1 MHKKSLFAFTLVEMV
16 IAVTILS
23 ILWTI
28 WFMFFSWYVKDG
40 KDVKRITDISNI
52 RKVLDIH
59 FVEKWF
65 LPTPDDGVQIL
76 YNGSEVWTQWVFWPE
91 ARKTVRNL
99 DSVPKDPTTGNYYSY
114 SLLNNT
120 REYELATIFEG
131 DIIWSLPHFTAQ
143 TYAAETKAYV
153 TGTYNKKISVIRKW
167 RNTTI
172 LALPS
177 ITASSTEDTNVENIV
192 ENGHIVVHNEEVLP
206 ATHNDNIGESISWD
220 TVVSDVV
227 IYDDA
232 TSNLSD
238 EDTQKEIVEKLQ
250 NSYSRSSVITD
261 EVSYGSL
268 MNIDPSNEEKVESYI
283 ERLSEKSVW
292 GMPYIR

>member
-1 MHKKSLFAFTLVEMV
+1 
-16 IAVTILS
+16 
-23 ILWTI
+23 
-28 WFMFFSWYVKDG
+28 MFFSWYVKDG

-131 DIIWSLPHFTAQ
+131 DIIWSLP
-143 TYAAETKAYV
+143 
-153 TGTYNKKISVIRKW
+153 
-167 RNTTI
+167 
-172 LALPS
+172 P
-177 ITASSTEDTNVENIV
+177 SSTEDTNVENIV

-268 MNIDPSNEEKVESYI
+268 MNK
-283 ERLSEKSVW
+283 W
-292 GMPYIR
+292 GH